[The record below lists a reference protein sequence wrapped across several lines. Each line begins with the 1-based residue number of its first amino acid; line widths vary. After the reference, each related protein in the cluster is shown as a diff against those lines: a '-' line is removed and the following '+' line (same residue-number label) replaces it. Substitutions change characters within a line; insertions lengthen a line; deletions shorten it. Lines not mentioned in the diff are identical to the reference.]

1 MTRLSALWQRNVVGA
16 VVVVC
21 AVGAYIAI
29 DFGPYWSS
37 YRNTYTPQ
45 LVVPD
50 GESGTSD
57 GQTWKIESIRYSNRS
72 PLNFGPPLPSGTV
85 LTVIVVDWSGTAL
98 PGMCDA
104 VLTDGKRRWDAEG
117 VGGFTPIP
125 PDGMQSLCHEP
136 GRIQFGFVV
145 PSDAVPT
152 AVDIT
157 HDDEITARLLL

>member
-1 MTRLSALWQRNVVGA
+1 MTRLSKLWQRNVIGA
-16 VVVVC
+16 VVVAC

-29 DFGPYWSS
+29 DFGPYWSA

-50 GESGTSD
+50 GETGASD
-57 GQTWKIESIRYSNRS
+57 GQTWKLESIRYLNES
-72 PLNFGPPLPSGTV
+72 PLSFGPPLPQGTV

-98 PGMCDA
+98 PGLCTA
-104 VLTDGKRRWDAEG
+104 VLTDGVRRWDAERS
-117 VGGFTPIP
+117 GGFAPIP
-125 PDGMQSLCHEP
+125 PEGLQSLCHQP
-136 GRIQFGFVV
+136 GRTQFAFVV

-157 HDDEITARLLL
+157 HDDQITVRLLL